1 MTDRNI
7 SFAQNGEDIVLW
19 RALKDIQGGTY
30 IDVGANHPTID
41 SVSRKFY
48 DAGWRGVAIEPNPE
62 YASLYRVERPGD
74 AVYEA
79 IASDVDAPSA
89 QIHLIDG
96 TGLSTM
102 IDEYGEEAAAAGWS
116 VHDETVP
123 VVTLNQTIEE
133 SGLADRDIHF
143 LSVDTEGAEAFVL
156 GSIDF
161 SRYRPWILVIEATA
175 PNSTRQVHGSWQDT
189 VERAG
194 YTFQMFDGLSRYYLA
209 DERAEQIGTA
219 LTYAASV
226 IDDYARIDRMALEEQ
241 CTATQDALTS
251 LTVREQQLAVDLE
264 RAEKRSALLA
274 SELEQTQATAARS
287 AAREAE
293 LGALV
298 AELQR
303 TLSWRVTKPL
313 RGIRSLTQKR

>member
-102 IDEYGEEAAAAGWS
+102 IDEYGEEAAAAGWA

-175 PNSTRQVHGSWQDT
+175 PNSTRQVHESWQDT

-219 LTYAASV
+219 LTYAASFV
-226 IDDYARIDRMALEEQ
+226 DNFVRLDQLSLDDRCQSAER
-241 CTATQDALTS
+241 ALTAAT
-251 LTVREQQLAVDLE
+251 LREQQLA
-264 RAEKRSALLA
+264 A
-274 SELEQTQATAARS
+274 ELEQAHQKVALLDQAEATAARS
-287 AAREAE
+287 AARAAE

-298 AELQR
+298 AELQK
-303 TLSWRVTKPL
+303 TLSWRITKPL
-313 RGIRSLTQKR
+313 RGIRSLLPKR